1 MEVFEFEYG
10 WDLIKARIGKS
21 GSVYIDMPIRW
32 GTRGSEFRE
41 SIVLEDRGWRFTS
54 TQDDCIDY
62 YFHMW
67 LKDNGIL
74 SWANDM
80 TRGIQ
85 YMDEPFNPDRPNAG
99 VLNDTAIMLYN
110 ISQEVKNY
118 QKRNLPTHEIFELRK
133 LYLNVALKM
142 LGYDS
147 IDAVGEKLDNSRGYF
162 GLTRVV
168 DGLEKYIDLSRLV
181 YSLGKA
187 GDEDLLKC
195 NAAKDATREQ
205 ILEYAKPVKEQ
216 IDEYVEFM
224 QTRASELKE
233 KRLIFP
239 EYKMRMKEKAGE
251 YSWDEYEEKV
261 KMVAILLLELNADLL
276 TEEQRTK
283 FGIAPFKVQ
292 EDILIK
298 DKISNLID
306 SREFN
311 EASRIEDEFAYE
323 ESEELVRRMRALK
336 PEDSP
341 LQSGFSREDIVR
353 LLSSELKDLEERKS
367 SVDIQETIRKKYY
380 SRKDKKQAVKVL
392 DDEILDNVK

>member
-10 WDLIKARIGKS
+10 WDLIRARLRKS
-21 GSVYIDMPIRW
+21 GSVYIDMPTRW
-32 GTRGSEFRE
+32 GNRGSQFRE

-67 LKDNGIL
+67 LKDNGML

-85 YMDEPFNPDRPNAG
+85 YMEEPFNPDCPNAG

-142 LGYDS
+142 LGYDN
-147 IDAVGEKLDNSRGYF
+147 IEAVGKTIDDSRGYL

-168 DGLEKYIDLSRLV
+168 DGLEKYVDLSRLV
-181 YSLGKA
+181 YSLGKY
-187 GDEDLLKC
+187 GDEDLFKC
-195 NAAKDATREQ
+195 NATKEATREQ
-205 ILEYAKPVKEQ
+205 ILEYARTVKEQ

-224 QTRASELKE
+224 QIRESELKE

-239 EYKMRMKEKAGE
+239 EYKTRMKDKVGE
-251 YSWDEYEEKV
+251 YSWDAYEEKV
-261 KMVAILLLELNADLL
+261 KMVAMLLLELNADLL

-283 FGIAPFKVQ
+283 FGISPF
-292 EDILIK
+292 EMRDDIDTK

-306 SREFN
+306 STEFN
-311 EASRIEDEFAYE
+311 EATRIEDEFAYE
-323 ESEELVRRMRALK
+323 ESEELVRRIRKLK
-336 PEDSP
+336 PEGS
-341 LQSGFSREDIVR
+341 LHQSVFSREDIVR
-353 LLSSELKDLEERKS
+353 LLSSELKDLEERKK
-367 SVDIQETIRKKYY
+367 SVDVQETIRKKYY
-380 SRKDKKQAVKVL
+380 SRKNKKQAVKVF
-392 DDEILDNVK
+392 DDEILY